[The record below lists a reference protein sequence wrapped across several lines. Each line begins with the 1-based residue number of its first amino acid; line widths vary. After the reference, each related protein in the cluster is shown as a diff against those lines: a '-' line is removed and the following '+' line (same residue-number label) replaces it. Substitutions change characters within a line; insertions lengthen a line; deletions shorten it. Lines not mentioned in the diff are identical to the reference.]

1 MGHRKRDEQ
10 FRYDEVCIVHTTQR
24 CVRRARLVG
33 RDKVTHKN
41 FSHRRGWVRDRLRA
55 LASTLAVDVLAY
67 AVMENH
73 VHTLLRNRPDI
84 VAKWTDRE
92 VALRWL
98 RVFPGRQIDEE
109 LGVPTEEDVQKL
121 LNQPQRVL
129 ELRKRLSDISW
140 FMRALAEPIARRANR
155 EDDCTGRFWQG
166 RFKAQRI
173 IDDAG
178 LLACAAYIESNPIR
192 AGISQSIEDS
202 GFTSALDRLLAAAG
216 EMVESV
222 SLEDSPIGSEE
233 AGERIRKK
241 LPAGRPSI
249 NHEAKAIRGPQLVPR
264 DSFLAPLTLAENIL
278 SSDPELHTEGQRAS
292 DKGFLT
298 ISWAE
303 YESLLRWTASKRSTK
318 EGTQITETM
327 ASVFRTLG
335 IQPAAWNDLVWNFK
349 RYFGRSSRA
358 GSTRSMVNAAKKDG
372 KHWYRG
378 VRSTEHCF
386 VT

>member
-1 MGHRKRDEQ
+1 
-10 FRYDEVCIVHTTQR
+10 
-24 CVRRARLVG
+24 
-33 RDKVTHKN
+33 
-41 FSHRRGWVRDRLRA
+41 
-55 LASTLAVDVLAY
+55 
-67 AVMENH
+67 MENH

-140 FMRALAEPIARRANR
+140 FMRALAEPIARRANK

-178 LLACAAYIESNPIR
+178 LLACAAYIECNPIR

-202 GFTSALDRLLAAAG
+202 YFTSALDRLLAAAG
-216 EMVESV
+216 ETVESV
-222 SLEDSPIGSEE
+222 SLEDAPVSCEE
-233 AGERIRKK
+233 AGERLRENSPAACRKI
-241 LPAGRPSI
+241 AQ
-249 NHEAKAIRGPQLVPR
+249 EAKANQGQRLVPR
-264 DSFLAPLTLAENIL
+264 DSWLSPLTLAGNIL

-292 DKGFLT
+292 NKGFLR
-298 ISWAE
+298 ISWRE
-303 YESLLRWTASKRSTK
+303 YESLLRWTASKRTPQ
-318 EGTQITETM
+318 EGTELTETLTT
-327 ASVFRTLG
+327 VFHSLG
-335 IQPAAWNDLVWNFK
+335 IQPAAWSDLVWNFK

-358 GSTRSMVNAAKKDG
+358 GSTRSMVDAAKKDG

>member
-10 FRYDEVCIVHTTQR
+10 FRYDEVCVVHTTQR

-33 RDKVTHKN
+33 RDKVSSKD
-41 FSHRRGWVRDRLRA
+41 FSHRRGWVKERLRA

-109 LGVPTEEDVQKL
+109 LGIPTEEDVQTL
-121 LNQPQRVL
+121 LNQPQRIV

-140 FMRALAEPIARRANR
+140 FMRALAEPIARRANK

-178 LLACAAYIESNPIR
+178 LLACAAYIECNPIR
-192 AGISQSIEDS
+192 AGVSQSIEDS
-202 GFTSALDRLLAAAG
+202 CFTSALDRLLAASG

-222 SLEDSPIGSEE
+222 SLEETPLSAEE
-233 AGERIRKK
+233 AGESLRKNSPVGARKK
-241 LPAGRPSI
+241 AQ
-249 NHEAKAIRGPQLVPR
+249 EAKTLEGRRLVPR
-264 DSFLAPLTLAENIL
+264 DSWLAPLTFDEKIL
-278 SSDPELHTEGQRAS
+278 SSDPQLHTEGQRAS
-292 DKGFLT
+292 NKGFLA

-303 YESLLRWTASKRSTK
+303 YELLLRWTASKRTPQ
-318 EGTQITETM
+318 EGTQLTETL
-327 ASVFRTLG
+327 ATVFHTLG